1 MKLNIFKNRNFYVL
15 VVLILVG
22 SVAYYFGTQNTESSS
37 INKTLQLTTTSVKQ
51 GDLEKKE
58 EYNGTLRQTDSKILN
73 SPMAGVVT
81 FIPDEG
87 TIVKFGEILFA
98 VDNKPVILV
107 EGSVPFYRTLDL
119 NSDPGPDV
127 LQLEKALVYL
137 GYAADGFAPDDT
149 FDEITSQMLNK
160 LYLDYKIETKS
171 EVTPSEQV
179 AINLKETE
187 VKNIEETIDS
197 GGTTIAE
204 VNDKKKKL
212 DDAKEDATEESAAW
226 KAADTAIKDA
236 EETLTL
242 YRDETNPKTKEK
254 KADGTLDS
262 AIEDLEQTIEEQ
274 KRIKAL
280 EKGKESGIDATEA
293 LAIET
298 AQKAYDDVLKDY
310 NEGVDQEAELA
321 KAKEELEE
329 LRLASKS
336 ETFSPTNAYA
346 SETAII
352 VGSYINK
359 VGSAVVLN
367 SQLYNISS
375 VGIEVVFQ
383 VDASDQETVSIG
395 DSVEIELP
403 TDERVPTVITFID
416 QVVTQT
422 QTGDF
427 IEVILEVLNPE
438 EIEAYDQAPVK
449 VFVTTEI
456 SENVLYVP
464 VNALIALAEG
474 GYALEI
480 YEGEAEGGVF
490 EGESGVDTIYV
501 AVEIGVFTDG
511 FVEIKGNIPVKA
523 LDGVSLNVKE
533 GDLVA
538 IVGQSGSGKST
549 LLNMIGLLDSVT
561 DGSIEIEGKDI
572 SDLTDNELSKFRGE
586 KIGFIFQSFFL
597 LPGLTAQEN
606 VAEGLLYQGIS
617 RSERL
622 EKAGDVLEQVG
633 LGDRL
638 SHLPKELSGGQQQRV
653 AIARALVQDPAF
665 VLADEPT
672 GNLDKESGINI
683 LNILKE
689 LNDQG
694 KTVIMITH
702 NQEHANMFKKVIE
715 LVDGKIVKNEKKKTK
730 N

>member
-107 EGSVPFYRTLDL
+107 EGLVPFYRTLDL

-137 GYAADGFAPDDT
+137 GYAADGFAPDET

-352 VGSYINK
+352 
-359 VGSAVVLN
+359 
-367 SQLYNISS
+367 
-375 VGIEVVFQ
+375 
-383 VDASDQETVSIG
+383 
-395 DSVEIELP
+395 
-403 TDERVPTVITFID
+403 
-416 QVVTQT
+416 
-422 QTGDF
+422 
-427 IEVILEVLNPE
+427 
-438 EIEAYDQAPVK
+438 
-449 VFVTTEI
+449 
-456 SENVLYVP
+456 
-464 VNALIALAEG
+464 LI
-474 GYALEI
+474 
-480 YEGEAEGGVF
+480 
-490 EGESGVDTIYV
+490 
-501 AVEIGVFTDG
+501 
-511 FVEIKGNIPVKA
+511 
-523 LDGVSLNVKE
+523 
-533 GDLVA
+533 
-538 IVGQSGSGKST
+538 
-549 LLNMIGLLDSVT
+549 
-561 DGSIEIEGKDI
+561 
-572 SDLTDNELSKFRGE
+572 
-586 KIGFIFQSFFL
+586 
-597 LPGLTAQEN
+597 
-606 VAEGLLYQGIS
+606 
-617 RSERL
+617 
-622 EKAGDVLEQVG
+622 
-633 LGDRL
+633 
-638 SHLPKELSGGQQQRV
+638 
-653 AIARALVQDPAF
+653 
-665 VLADEPT
+665 
-672 GNLDKESGINI
+672 
-683 LNILKE
+683 
-689 LNDQG
+689 
-694 KTVIMITH
+694 
-702 NQEHANMFKKVIE
+702 
-715 LVDGKIVKNEKKKTK
+715 
-730 N
+730 